1 MNVYHLFD
9 NYHRILCHRNDN
21 LPFSGNIQFDIE
33 LINHATN
40 RNFKVIDDFD
50 EFLYIHEIILN
61 DNNYEYHD
69 YIFSS
74 MLNFLYKYEKLVT
87 FKEPRDKHCI
97 LKIETIK
104 DIDLN
109 ILDPNTHRF
118 LLYYDYINLKE

>member
-1 MNVYHLFD
+1 MNVYRLFD

-50 EFLYIHEIILN
+50 EFLYIHENIIN
-61 DNNYEYHD
+61 DNNYEFFD
-69 YIFSS
+69 DIFSC
-74 MLNFLYKYEKLVT
+74 MLNFLFKYEKLVS
-87 FKEPRDKHCI
+87 FKDSRDDHCI

-118 LLYYDYINLKE
+118 LFYYNYVNLKE

>member
-1 MNVYHLFD
+1 MNVYRLFD

-61 DNNYEYHD
+61 DNNYEFFD
-69 YIFSS
+69 DIL
-74 MLNFLYKYEKLVT
+74 LNFIYKYEKLVS
-87 FKEPRDKHCI
+87 FKESRDEHCI

-104 DIDLN
+104 EIDLN
-109 ILDPNTHRF
+109 ILDPNKHRF
-118 LLYYDYINLKE
+118 LFYYDYIALKE

>member
-50 EFLYIHEIILN
+50 EFLYIHENIIN
-61 DNNYEYHD
+61 DNNYEFFD
-69 YIFSS
+69 DIL
-74 MLNFLYKYEKLVT
+74 LNFLFKYEKLVT
-87 FKEPRDKHCI
+87 FKESRDDHCI

-118 LLYYDYINLKE
+118 LFYYDYINLKE